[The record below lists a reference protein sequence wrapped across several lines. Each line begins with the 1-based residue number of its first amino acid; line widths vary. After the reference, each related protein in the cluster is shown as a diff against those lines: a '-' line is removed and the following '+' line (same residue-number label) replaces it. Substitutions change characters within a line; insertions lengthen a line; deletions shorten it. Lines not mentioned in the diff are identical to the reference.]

1 MGKDQIQKRELE
13 VRKTENKC
21 NDEASASWVLELKQ
35 TERKKKVSYT
45 IWFLMTTSC
54 ESVWTEEASFF
65 EWVYQDT

>member
-35 TERKKKVSYT
+35 TERKKKGQLHDLVSHDYV
-45 IWFLMTTSC
+45 M
-54 ESVWTEEASFF
+54 
-65 EWVYQDT
+65 